1 MAVYNLTSGAFEKI
15 AQSSEKTVFIDFWAP
30 WCGPCKMLSPIIDK
44 ISEERD
50 DILFCK
56 VNVDD
61 EPELAK
67 KFGIMSIPT
76 VVLLENGSE
85 KKRTVGFMPEDE
97 VLDFLNNK

>member
-15 AQSSEKTVFIDFWAP
+15 AQSSEKTVVIDFWAP

-97 VLDFLNNK
+97 VLEFLNNK

>member
-15 AQSSEKTVFIDFWAP
+15 AQSGEKTVVIDFWAP

-97 VLDFLNNK
+97 VLEFLNNK